1 MRGMWKIL
9 AIVIAMIGLTGCQL
23 EQVEN
28 QPAETQV
35 PGQTKMVIA
44 TDIHHLASSLKDDGQ
59 ALLNFVN
66 SGDGKLLQYSDE
78 LLEVFVHDIQV
89 QAPDLV
95 VLSGDLTNNGEKESH
110 QELAAYLA
118 EIEKKDIPVF
128 VIPGNHDLRNP
139 FALGFEGA
147 ERKRVDSV
155 EPSEFVEI
163 YQEYGYKDAVS
174 KDPNS
179 LSYLVQPT
187 NDLALLMLDTNRYE
201 RNMEIGVPNPA
212 GFVREETLQ
221 WIEEVLSSLKST
233 EIIAVMHHNAIPHTD
248 MFVDNFVLDN
258 SEEAMDLLAK
268 YKVRVVLS
276 GHTHIQDLA
285 QDSKTGI
292 FDFTTSAMS
301 VYPHGYGLL
310 SFNQGSIKYSTKPL
324 DVETF
329 AKEKKWKDE
338 NLLNFT
344 DFAPQNFVGRSEQK
358 LAKQIPDAFT
368 PKQKEQMLAV
378 MGQLNLAYFAGVEAD
393 EKEDIQLLN
402 GYKELREVESPF
414 LQYYIDSILLDETND
429 NYIEIEREES

>member
-1 MRGMWKIL
+1 MRRAWRIL
-9 AIVIAMIGLTGCQL
+9 AITIAMIGLIGCQL
-23 EQVEN
+23 EEVEN
-28 QPAETQV
+28 QPVETQA

-89 QAPDLV
+89 QAPDLL

-118 EIEKKDIPVF
+118 EIEKMDIAVF

-139 FALGFEGA
+139 FALGFEGT

-155 EPSEFVEI
+155 EPSEFAEI
-163 YQEYGYKDAVS
+163 YQEYGYREAVS
-174 KDPNS
+174 RDPNS

-187 NDLALLMLDTNRYE
+187 NNLALLMLDTNRYE
-201 RNMEIGVPNPA
+201 RNMEIGAPNPS
-212 GFVREETLQ
+212 GFVREETLP
-221 WIEEVLSSLKST
+221 WIEEVLSSLNNT

-285 QDSKTGI
+285 QDPKTGI

-310 SFNQGSIKYSTKPL
+310 SFNQGSIIYSTKSL

-329 AKEKKWKDE
+329 AKENNWKDE

-344 DFAPQNFVGRSEQK
+344 DFAPRNFVGRSEQK

-368 PKQKEQMLAV
+368 PKQKKQMLAV

-393 EKEDIQLLN
+393 EKEDIQQLN
-402 GYKELREVESPF
+402 GYKELREVESAF

-429 NYIEIEREES
+429 NYIKIEREES